1 MKAVRVHQFGLDAP
15 MRLDEVEDPRP
26 GPGELLVR
34 LGAAGVNPSDVATRI
49 GTHVHAGGGL
59 PYIPG
64 LEAAG
69 EVAGLGGGVKDF
81 RAGQRVFGRCMGG
94 SYAELVRM
102 DAATA
107 AVLPEPY
114 SYKEGAG
121 ITLPF
126 RTAWNALFFKAHAGP
141 GETVLVQGGAGGVG
155 MAAIQLAKLAGCQV
169 LATVS
174 SEEKAAFCRSMG
186 ADETIDYRKE
196 DFAAR
201 CKELT
206 GGRGVEVIVELSGRE
221 NLAKDLDALCV
232 NGRIVVMAA
241 GRGEG
246 AAALP
251 VPALM
256 TKDAQIFGIT
266 GVNLVPRMPEYVR
279 RLAPLL
285 RQGLLKIPVDRAFSF
300 AEAEAAHALLR
311 SGNFLG
317 KIVLVPE

>member
-1 MKAVRVHQFGLDAP
+1 MKAVRVHQWGLDVP
-15 MRLDEVEDPRP
+15 MRLDEVEDTRP
-26 GPGELLVR
+26 APGELLVK
-34 LGAAGVNPSDVATRI
+34 LGAAGVNPSDVATRA
-49 GTHVHAGGGL
+49 GSHVHAGGGL

-64 LEAAG
+64 LDAAG
-69 EVAGLGGGVKDF
+69 ELAALGEEVKEF
-81 RAGQRVFGRCMGG
+81 RPGQRVFGRCAGG

-102 DAATA
+102 DAGTA
-107 AVLPEPY
+107 AELPDAY
-114 SYKEGAG
+114 TYAEGAS

-126 RTAWNALFFKAHAGP
+126 RTAWNALAFKAKAGP

-155 MAAIQLAKLAGCQV
+155 MAAIQLGRVMGCRV
-169 LATVS
+169 FATVS
-174 SEEKAAFCRSMG
+174 SEAKAAFCRSLG
-186 ADETIDYRKE
+186 AEEVIHYRQE

-206 GGRGVEVIVELSGRE
+206 GGQGVDVIVELAARE
-221 NLAKDLDALCV
+221 NLAKDLEAIRV
-232 NGRIVVMAA
+232 NGRIVVVAA

-246 AAALP
+246 PATFP

-285 RQGLLKIPVDRAFSF
+285 KEGRLRIHVDRAFPL
-300 AEAEAAHALLR
+300 AEADKAHELMR

-317 KIVLVPE
+317 KIALVP

>member
-1 MKAVRVHQFGLDAP
+1 MRAVRVHQLGLDVP
-15 MRLDEVEDPRP
+15 MRLDEVEDARP
-26 GPGELLVR
+26 GPGELLVK
-34 LGAAGVNPSDVATRI
+34 LGAAGVNPSDVATRA
-49 GTHVHAGGGL
+49 GSHVHAAGGL

-69 EVAGLGGGVKDF
+69 DVVGMGEDAKEF
-81 RAGQRVFGRCMGG
+81 RIGQRVFGRCAGG
-94 SYAELVRM
+94 AYADLVRM
-102 DAATA
+102 DGATA
-107 AVLPEPY
+107 AVLPDSY

-126 RTAWNALFFKAHAGP
+126 RTAWNALFFKAHTGP

-155 MAAIQLAKLAGCQV
+155 MAAIQLAKLTGCRV
-169 LATVS
+169 YATAS

-186 ADETIDYRKE
+186 ADEVINYRKE

-201 CKELT
+201 CRDLT
-206 GGRGVEVIVELSGRE
+206 GGKGVDVVIELSARE
-221 NLAKDLDALCV
+221 NLGKDLDALCV

-246 AAALP
+246 AAALN

-256 TKDAQIFGIT
+256 TKDAQVFGIT

-279 RLAPLL
+279 RLVPLL
-285 RQGLLKIPVDRAFSF
+285 RQGRLKIHVDRAFSF
-300 AEAEAAHALLR
+300 AEADAAHALVR
-311 SGNFLG
+311 SGGFLG
-317 KIVLVPE
+317 KIVLVP